1 MNPRKFNLYLE
12 YKLKKMDNNMNN
24 NRDFFEAMKLVTAL
38 PKDMQDLFISEVK
51 SIQRE
56 TVFEQ
61 LNIGTI
67 VKINHKKV
75 SPMDQFRITKI
86 NRKNVKCQK
95 LNSNIIY
102 TVTPSLLEVISK

>member
-1 MNPRKFNLYLE
+1 
-12 YKLKKMDNNMNN
+12 MDNNMNN